1 MIIFITLKPVIT
13 YMFRKYLIVPIL
25 LVALTDLAHSSG
37 TLTDSLLVLAGK
49 AEGHE
54 RIRLLN
60 QVAQIQL
67 DFQPESSLKYS
78 KMALEASGTRG
89 DLRDQAEAL
98 KNIGAA
104 WVSLGDMGK
113 ATRTAATKSDTKTP

>member
-1 MIIFITLKPVIT
+1 
-13 YMFRKYLIVPIL
+13 MFRKYLICTIFL
-25 LVALTDLAHSSG
+25 ICLADLANSSG

-60 QVAQIQL
+60 QVARIHL
-67 DFQPESSLKYS
+67 NFNPESSLKYS
-78 KMALEASGTRG
+78 NMAMEASRTRG
-89 DLRDQAEAL
+89 SLSDQAEAI

-104 WVSLGDMGK
+104 WVSLGDLQ
-113 ATRTAATKSDTKTP
+113 TVSYTHLTLPTTPYV